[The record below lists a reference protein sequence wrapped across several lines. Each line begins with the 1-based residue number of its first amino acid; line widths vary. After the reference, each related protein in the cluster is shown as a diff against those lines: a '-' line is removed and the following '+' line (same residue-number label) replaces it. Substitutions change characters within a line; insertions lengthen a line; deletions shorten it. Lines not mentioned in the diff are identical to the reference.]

1 MRGDDEDMP
10 SDFRTATVARVGRS
24 YPRLRPEPEDVGQS
38 SIGGYKVAAALIG
51 LLSALGLLGWLLAR

>member
-1 MRGDDEDMP
+1 MP

-24 YPRLRPEPEDVGQS
+24 YPRLRPVPEDVGQS

-51 LLSALGLLGWLLAR
+51 LLSALGLIGWLLAR